1 MKKIIAAV
9 AVAIALTV
17 GGLYFAGIIHIGGS
31 KPKAD
36 VAAEHKVEAP
46 PVYFALDPPFVVNFT
61 HRGTLRYL
69 QVSIEL
75 MYHDPALLTKVKE
88 HMPAIRNDLI
98 LLFSN
103 QDYELLS
110 SAAGKETLRHQILAA
125 INKVIGVGG
134 DSHAAT
140 AEVTAPS
147 APAAET
153 AAAGEQSALGEVY
166 FTNFVM
172 Q

>member
-46 PVYFALDPPFVVNFT
+46 PVYLALDPPFVVNFT

-98 LLFSN
+98 LLFTQAFRSQCRN
-103 QDYELLS
+103 KPQDQPIKDFTHFE
-110 SAAGKETLRHQILAA
+110 
-125 INKVIGVGG
+125 INTRRYCK
-134 DSHAAT
+134 
-140 AEVTAPS
+140 
-147 APAAET
+147 
-153 AAAGEQSALGEVY
+153 
-166 FTNFVM
+166 
-172 Q
+172 